1 MDNRKIFLYTFLIIL
16 FILTFYIPT
25 FISNVLI
32 LWGILGVFYKGIK
45 SYSDK
50 KVLSVFCFLLSFTLT
65 MYLLRQL
72 SII

>member
-1 MDNRKIFLYTFLIIL
+1 MDIKKILLYTFLIIL

-25 FISNVLI
+25 FVSNILI
-32 LWGILGVFYKGIK
+32 LWGILGVFYEGIK

-50 KVLSVFCFLLSFTLT
+50 KVFSIFCFLLSFTLT
-65 MYLLRQL
+65 IYLLKKL